1 MRWGKSDSPPQSHYW
16 HCWSGTK
23 SSVKYFNS
31 LGKKVSSLLFFFF
44 FLRTTDVFILSHLPS
59 CCWSPPLETSGLIGS
74 KMFVSKQ
81 LGGARGRGL
90 WVDQRLVLWPDRVV
104 ERDCVKAAAKSSKY
118 KFWNGNKRHRPL
130 RPKPCMKLLIYS
142 LLLKAWW
149 YITYLLAL
157 YCWIIWILW
166 QH

>member
-1 MRWGKSDSPPQSHYW
+1 MRRGKAILLPKAITDIVDQVPSLVSSILTHWGKRCLPCS
-16 HCWSGTK
+16 
-23 SSVKYFNS
+23 
-31 LGKKVSSLLFFFF
+31 FFF

-81 LGGARGRGL
+81 LGGARGRGW

-104 ERDCVKAAAKSSKY
+104 ERDCVKAAAKSPKY
-118 KFWNGNKRHRPL
+118 KFLNGNKRHRPL
-130 RPKPCMKLLIYS
+130 RPKRSEAIYS

-157 YCWIIWILW
+157 YCWIIWVLW
-166 QH
+166 QL